1 MLHATM
7 RPLISVIVPCYGQA
21 HLLPQAVASVQA
33 QDVADWELLVV
44 DDGSPDDTAAAA
56 SRLAGAD
63 PRVRL
68 IRKPNGGLSSAR
80 NAGLDVAAG
89 RFVQFLDADD
99 LLLPGK
105 FTADIAALAGLD
117 QNALAVDDF
126 AYLHPDGNTHVNA
139 YCAPRMGGNDA
150 ELEVALRWELEL
162 SIPIHCPL
170 FTADLFA
177 PGAVRFDEQLPNHED
192 FGMWLALLARQ
203 PTLRV
208 TGRKGALYRMN
219 PAGMTRN
226 RQRMYEG
233 FVAAIRARMAQPDVR
248 PVVRQA
254 LKAKLAVVRN
264 QYGFGPRAAVR
275 KALLRPMLRRTV
287 PWPLQ
292 QALRRWTLAD
302 APAHQSA
309 VCRQFGLP
317 GPAADNS
324 GR

>member
-56 SRLAGAD
+56 SRLAGED

-117 QNALAVDDF
+117 QNALAVDDYAF
-126 AYLHPDGNTHVNA
+126 LMPDGSTRDNRFCV
-139 YCAPRMGGNDA
+139 PRLLGDDA
-150 ELEVALRWELEL
+150 ELEVALRWELDL
-162 SIPIHCPL
+162 SIPIHAPL
-170 FTADLFA
+170 FSADLFSDPTA
-177 PGAVRFDEQLPNHED
+177 RFDLRLPNHED
-192 FGMWLALLARQ
+192 FAMWLGVLARR
-203 PTLRV
+203 PVLRN
-208 TGRKGALYRMN
+208 TGRQGALYRMN
-219 PAGMTRN
+219 PDGMTRN
-226 RQRMYEG
+226 RERMYAG
-233 FVAAIRARMAQPDVR
+233 FVAAIRLRLAAPDLR
-248 PVVRQA
+248 PVVASA
-254 LKAKLAVVRN
+254 LRAKLAVVAN
-264 QYGFGPRAAVR
+264 QYGHGPRAAVR
-275 KALLRPMLRRTV
+275 KALQRPLLRKWV
-287 PWPLQ
+287 PWPAQ
-292 QALRRWTLAD
+292 QALTRLALAD
-302 APAHQSA
+302 VQCHQAA
-309 VCRQFGLP
+309 VCRRFDLHGDQVP
-317 GPAADNS
+317 E
-324 GR
+324 